1 MDIHS
6 LNCMI
11 SGSQLEMNM
20 DSFEM
25 YWGAESLQMVPE
37 LLEVASLLWLRYN
50 GVNKVDQYLQSQRQ
64 PPMLPN
70 AYINRPGLAAIQQ
83 SGDNVNLASR

>member
-1 MDIHS
+1 MDIHG

-20 DSFEM
+20 DSFER

-50 GVNKVDQYLQSQRQ
+50 GVNKVDQYLQSQSSH
-64 PPMLPN
+64 PCFPMHISIDQVWLQFSN
-70 AYINRPGLAAIQQ
+70 
-83 SGDNVNLASR
+83 

>member
-1 MDIHS
+1 M
-6 LNCMI
+6 
-11 SGSQLEMNM
+11 
-20 DSFEM
+20 
-25 YWGAESLQMVPE
+25 
-37 LLEVASLLWLRYN
+37 EVASLLWLRYN

-64 PPMLPN
+64 PPMLSI

>member
-1 MDIHS
+1 MAYAWQLLWTHRSRTGDSSGCPCMDIHG

-20 DSFEM
+20 DSFER

-37 LLEVASLLWLRYN
+37 LLEVASLLWLR
-50 GVNKVDQYLQSQRQ
+50 
-64 PPMLPN
+64 
-70 AYINRPGLAAIQQ
+70 
-83 SGDNVNLASR
+83 